1 MAVSMPANEIG
12 RLRVLYA
19 TGLLDTEPEERFDR
33 LCRLA
38 RRMFNVKYAFVSLVD
53 QDRQWFKS
61 GNLEGVIEL
70 PRSESIC
77 AHAIVGDDV
86 LVCEDLSQDT
96 RFAEIAAVRD
106 FPRLRFYAGAPLVL
120 EGSYSIGTLSL
131 ADTVPR
137 QFAEEDKASLGDL
150 AASVVDE
157 IALLRERELRQRLA
171 ASEAREHAI
180 LGTVLDVFF
189 ILSPD
194 GRIQYCNNDSA
205 SPLDT
210 TDAIGGYLDSIL
222 GEKGADLAREKI
234 EQAVLSGDP
243 KIFEF
248 EVIHQSGS
256 QLLFEARLIKQNNQ
270 TVFMV
275 CRDIT
280 RQRQALNAEQDRAR
294 MGAVINRIQSQQ
306 IRYADFNKTF
316 GVMLKDILLL
326 IDAEF
331 GMICDI
337 EETDDEQDCGLS
349 VRVVCTENK
358 ILLPSNQ
365 FIPTLND
372 LFYSTLNSRKA
383 VIDNHVREDPCP
395 LWRERG
401 FPALNNYLGIPV
413 ILAGRPVTMLVLA
426 NRARPFDSEIIQYLQ
441 PLLFTLAQLVQASAM
456 QEQKRQIQSEI
467 IRLSRVASQTTNG
480 VVITDAKGRI
490 EWINDGFSRI
500 AGYTL
505 EEIKGLSP
513 GRILQGEHS
522 DLKVVEEMT
531 RAVEAREPFDVELIN
546 YHKSGRPYW
555 IHISCNPL
563 LNDAHELEGF
573 IAIESDITDRK
584 LLEGVKDQFIAN
596 VSHELKTPLTALNGA
611 LSLLQAQEEG
621 VPAQDLLIM
630 AARNGH
636 RLELL
641 INDLL
646 DAERLVQGK
655 VSLRMADLE
664 IVPLLLQA
672 VADNKVAA
680 AGRSIYLELDSQVM
694 DIGRQTIRVDQLRFH
709 QIINNLI
716 ANAIKFSPADDT
728 VSISATIR
736 GDACQIS
743 VIDHGSGIPDSFRSH
758 IFKRFSQAD
767 SGNCRE
773 HGGTGLG
780 LAISKELVER
790 MQGQIGFESQPG
802 RCHFYFTV
810 PLSEEQRWC

>member
-1 MAVSMPANEIG
+1 MTLIPGNEIG
-12 RLRVLYA
+12 RLRVLHA
-19 TGLLDTEPEERFDR
+19 SGLLDSEPEERFDR
-33 LCRLA
+33 LTRLA
-38 RRMFNVKYAFVSLVD
+38 RRMFKVKYAFVSLVD
-53 QDRQWFKS
+53 QDRNWFKS

-70 PRSESIC
+70 PRPESIC
-77 AHAIVGDDV
+77 AHAILGGDV
-86 LVCEDLSQDT
+86 LVCEDLSQDA
-96 RFAEIAAVRD
+96 RFAGMAAVRD
-106 FPRLRFYAGAPLVL
+106 FPALRFYAGAPLVL
-120 EGSYSIGTLSL
+120 EGSYSIGTLSVM
-131 ADTVPR
+131 DTAPR
-137 QFAEEDKASLGDL
+137 QFTDDDKATLSDL

-180 LGTVLDVFF
+180 LATVPDIFF
-189 ILSPD
+189 ILTRD
-194 GRIQYCNNDSA
+194 GRVQYCNNDSA

-210 TDAIGGYLDSIL
+210 TDVIGGYLDSIL
-222 GEKGADLAREKI
+222 GEEGADLAREKI
-234 EQAVLSGDP
+234 RQAVLSGNP
-243 KIFEF
+243 ENFEF
-248 EVIHQSGS
+248 ELNRQSANP
-256 QLLFEARLIKQNNQ
+256 LLFEARLLKQNNQ
-270 TVFMV
+270 TVLMV

-280 RQRQALNAEQDRAR
+280 RQRQALNAEQDRTR

-349 VRVVCTENK
+349 VRVVCTESK
-358 ILLPSNQ
+358 ILFPSNQ

-372 LFYSTLNSRKA
+372 LFYSTLNSRQP
-383 VIDNHVREDPCP
+383 VIDNHVKEDPCP
-395 LWRERG
+395 LWREKG

-413 ILAGRPVTMLVLA
+413 MLAGRPVTMLVLA
-426 NRARPFDSEIIQYLQ
+426 NRAGPFDSEIIQYLQ
-441 PLLFTLAQLVQASAM
+441 PLLFTLAQLIQASAM

-480 VVITDAKGRI
+480 VVITDVNGRI

-505 EEIKGLSP
+505 EEISGLSP
-513 GRILQGEHS
+513 GRILQGERS
-522 DLKVVEEMT
+522 DLKVVEEMA

-563 LNDAHELEGF
+563 LNDA
-573 IAIESDITDRK
+573 
-584 LLEGVKDQFIAN
+584 
-596 VSHELKTPLTALNGA
+596 
-611 LSLLQAQEEG
+611 LSLLQAHKDG
-621 VPAQDLLIM
+621 VPVQDLLTM
-630 AARNGH
+630 AVRNGH

-655 VSLRMADLE
+655 VSLRMAGLE
-664 IVPLLLQA
+664 IVPLLVQA

-680 AGRSIYLELDSQVM
+680 ADRSIHLELNSLVT

-716 ANAIKFSPADDT
+716 ANAIKFSPADDVVT
-728 VSISATIR
+728 ISATIK

-743 VIDHGSGIPDSFRSH
+743 VVDHGPGIPDSFRPH

-767 SGNCRE
+767 SGNRRE
-773 HGGTGLG
+773 HGGAGLG

-790 MQGQIGFESQPG
+790 MHGQIGFDSQPG
-802 RCHFYFTV
+802 RCHFHFTV
-810 PLSEEQRWC
+810 PLSEEKK